1 MLGDNIHIVD
11 SSLSGIELVE
21 YIYAEYHAR
30 GLRLPYI
37 PDHLVPSVQMV
48 HSEYFFA
55 TADHIPVPLDFIPG
69 WLQAIAAPEHEAAPL
84 LSRDYLF
91 FGESGYGVN
100 SYFFH
105 YYLRCG
111 GVCLFYKHPLGGVYT
126 DREQAAARINEDLAG
141 IALIMERFAGASPQ
155 QEHPVVIIADARSNE
170 YGRGVMKAGELT
182 DWQETTLARI
192 GPQHAG

>member
-11 SSLSGIELVE
+11 AALTGIELVE

-30 GLRLPYI
+30 GLKLPYI
-37 PDHLVPSVQMV
+37 PDHLVASVQMID
-48 HSEYFFA
+48 SEYFFA
-55 TADHIPVPLDFIPG
+55 TADHVPLPLDFIPG
-69 WLQAIAAPEHEAAPL
+69 WLQAGASPNHEAAPL

-91 FGESGYGVN
+91 FGASGYGVN

-105 YYLRCG
+105 YYLHCG
-111 GVCLFYKHPLGGVYT
+111 GVYLFYKYPFGGVYI

-141 IALIMERFAGASPQ
+141 IALIMERVAGAPPQ

-170 YGRGVMKAGELT
+170 YGRGVMKAGELAG
-182 DWQETTLARI
+182 WQEASLGRIAR
-192 GPQHAG
+192 QYAG